1 MESTD
6 DAIPMKV
13 SSCFRKI
20 ELPSGLDT
28 QFCNLFHL
36 FNLQSFLG
44 FSLLKQVAG
53 NLCHKQSQETPL
65 EEVVYVQHT
74 VVF

>member
-28 QFCNLFHL
+28 QFCSVPFVQLTI
-36 FNLQSFLG
+36 FLR
-44 FSLLKQVAG
+44 LLAV
-53 NLCHKQSQETPL
+53 ETSCG
-65 EEVVYVQHT
+65 
-74 VVF
+74 